1 MSVKSQSIESKKQTG
16 QDERLKKISPLRVL
30 LNRPELGALGGSIL
44 VFIFFGIVAGD
55 TGMFSAYGALNFLDV
70 SANLGIIAIAAA
82 MLMIGGEFDL
92 SIGSMIGFA
101 GICIAIPAIYWGWP
115 LWMSITFAFAM
126 AVLIGYFNGIMVVRT
141 GLPSF
146 IVTLAMLFILR
157 GATLAITRLITG
169 RTQVPGLRV
178 LIEDDPIAWLFATDT
193 FQWLFT
199 WLGKMKLIAL
209 RTDGTPLATGIP
221 PSVIW
226 FIALTLFATWILMKT
241 RYGNWIFASG
251 GDKVGATNVG
261 VPVGRVKISLF
272 IGTAVATAVPINK
285 LIFTLPTGTPTL
297 VAPTL
302 SPPDANIQLPYLVFI
317 NIHVA
322 NSVRAINHITE
333 GGIPVA
339 SGVPSVLN
347 AINFI
352 LPNQVNNHWN
362 VSVANNQAIGSSSI
376 STLNPGTCVLP
387 VINRVI
393 AKVAPLKIN
402 SIASVTINEGR
413 PVLTT
418 IIPLKYPIKTAI
430 ANAKVILIHNG
441 QPQYIAGIAIQIP
454 ANPIIE
460 PIDKSNSPPIINIAA
475 AIAIIPKFADT
486 SKKFRAPYAL
496 NIPVSPATI
505 PKNINTKIDPPKAPS
520 SGLFNKTLKGEI
532 FFNLSSC
539 PVCFFDSIL
548 CDFTDIDD
556 L

>member
-1 MSVKSQSIESKKQTG
+1 MSVKSESIQSKKDSG

-55 TGMFSAYGALNFLDV
+55 TGMFSAYGTLNFLDV

-115 LWMSITFAFAM
+115 LWTSIIFAFAM
-126 AVLIGYFNGIMVVRT
+126 AVLIGYFNGIMVVKT

-199 WLGKMKLIAL
+199 WLGSMKLIAL

-272 IGTAVATAVPINK
+272 IGTAVASTIFAVSYTH
-285 LIFTLPTGTPTL
+285 L
-297 VAPTL
+297 
-302 SPPDANIQLPYLVFI
+302 
-317 NIHVA
+317 
-322 NSVRAINHITE
+322 RAHET
-333 GGIPVA
+333 
-339 SGVPSVLN
+339 
-347 AINFI
+347 
-352 LPNQVNNHWN
+352 
-362 VSVANNQAIGSSSI
+362 
-376 STLNPGTCVLP
+376 
-387 VINRVI
+387 
-393 AKVAPLKIN
+393 
-402 SIASVTINEGR
+402 
-413 PVLTT
+413 
-418 IIPLKYPIKTAI
+418 
-430 ANAKVILIHNG
+430 
-441 QPQYIAGIAIQIP
+441 
-454 ANPIIE
+454 
-460 PIDKSNSPPIINIAA
+460 
-475 AIAIIPKFADT
+475 
-486 SKKFRAPYAL
+486 
-496 NIPVSPATI
+496 
-505 PKNINTKIDPPKAPS
+505 
-520 SGLFNKTLKGEI
+520 
-532 FFNLSSC
+532 
-539 PVCFFDSIL
+539 
-548 CDFTDIDD
+548 
-556 L
+556 